1 MYWVESDSGLR
12 LFLEAF
18 MRRFLLAFLV
28 LPLTFLF
35 VSLAPALARDAVRI
49 VYVSQISND
58 GERAAIEAKATR
70 SRVAA
75 VQADINGDRNAVA
88 QLRAKNIQ
96 IRNVIG
102 VDRFSSGRTVYYVR

>member
-1 MYWVESDSGLR
+1 
-12 LFLEAF
+12 
-18 MRRFLLAFLV
+18 MRRSLLALLA
-28 LPLTFLF
+28 LPLTFLL
-35 VSLAPALARDAVRI
+35 VSLAPALARDSIRI
-49 VYVSQISND
+49 IYVSQISND

-75 VQADINGDRNAVA
+75 VQADINGDRNAMA
-88 QLRAKNIQ
+88 QLRARNVQ